1 MWARC
6 LSATSPP
13 LTTSTLA
20 TSWPNRAVVLAL
32 SLGLHI
38 AAGMGV
44 FEANTAYADPRLPL
58 MMAVFS
64 LSALL
69 QGAESMQL
77 ASAQRE
83 LHVGHLARLEI
94 FTQLSAMVVTLV
106 MAWATHSVWSLL
118 VGTVFSSL
126 VRTLLSHFYLPGHSE
141 RPCWDRAFAHEIF
154 GFGKWIFIS
163 SVIGFLA
170 GNGEKLIL
178 GATLV
183 TASFGVFSI
192 AATLLAA
199 TIGVYSSINGHVVF
213 SSLSIALRSEKR
225 DEITRFYTRAQQFA
239 DLFLGGL
246 AGLIF
251 MSGHWAVWLLYDKR
265 YQDAGWM
272 LQWLALGLV
281 ALRQQVVEQLMFAR
295 GKPSWVSANNT
306 LRAVSLVVFIPLGFL
321 LAGERGAIAGVVIS
335 QFASWP
341 FSMKFKYDQGLLT
354 WATEKWWVPALIL
367 GMMVGWLVDLA
378 FSTWAH

>member
-1 MWARC
+1 
-6 LSATSPP
+6 
-13 LTTSTLA
+13 
-20 TSWPNRAVVLAL
+20 
-32 SLGLHI
+32 
-38 AAGMGV
+38 
-44 FEANTAYADPRLPL
+44 
-58 MMAVFS
+58 
-64 LSALL
+64 
-69 QGAESMQL
+69 
-77 ASAQRE
+77 
-83 LHVGHLARLEI
+83 
-94 FTQLSAMVVTLV
+94 
-106 MAWATHSVWSLL
+106 
-118 VGTVFSSL
+118 
-126 VRTLLSHFYLPGHSE
+126 
-141 RPCWDRAFAHEIF
+141 
-154 GFGKWIFIS
+154 
-163 SVIGFLA
+163 
-170 GNGEKLIL
+170 
-178 GATLV
+178 
-183 TASFGVFSI
+183 
-192 AATLLAA
+192 
-199 TIGVYSSINGHVVF
+199 
-213 SSLSIALRSEKR
+213 
-225 DEITRFYTRAQQFA
+225 
-239 DLFLGGL
+239 
-246 AGLIF
+246 